1 MGFLN
6 LFSKP
11 AQPPAHLPSGTFT
24 VDRAGQILVA
34 TLPSSFP
41 KDLLSDIGQRVIK
54 AFQEAQTAQLPL
66 NELIIQ
72 YSSLKIVAREL
83 RGGAI
88 VFLTPQALT
97 APVKKPEGVNL

>member
-6 LFSKP
+6 FFSKKSAAP
-11 AQPPAHLPSGTFT
+11 LLKLPSGTFT
-24 VDRAGQILVA
+24 VDRGGKILVA

-41 KDLLSDIGQRVIK
+41 AELVREIGQRVLA
-54 AFQEAQTAQLPL
+54 AFLEARNAQLPL

-88 VFLTPQALT
+88 IFLTPQALAT
-97 APVKKPEGVNL
+97 PAGKT

>member
-6 LFSKP
+6 FFARPAPPLMKLPAGCFS
-11 AQPPAHLPSGTFT
+11 
-24 VDRAGQILVA
+24 VDRSGQVLVA
-34 TLPSSFP
+34 TLPSNFP
-41 KDLLSDIGQRVIK
+41 AELIREIGQRVLT
-54 AFQEAQTAQLPL
+54 AFQEAKTAQLPL

-88 VFLTPQALT
+88 VFLSPQSLA
-97 APVKKPEGVNL
+97 APARKP

>member
-6 LFSKP
+6 FFSKP
-11 AQPPAHLPSGTFT
+11 AATPLQLPAGTFT
-24 VDRAGQILVA
+24 MDRSGQVLVA

-41 KDLLSDIGQRVIK
+41 AELVHEIGRRVLT
-54 AFQEAQTAQLPL
+54 AFSEAKVAQLPL

-88 VFLTPQALT
+88 VFLTPQSLAVPAKQT
-97 APVKKPEGVNL
+97 

>member
-1 MGFLN
+1 MGLLS
-6 LFSKP
+6 LFSRP
-11 AQPPAHLPSGTFT
+11 AQQPADLPSGTFT
-24 VDRAGQILVA
+24 VDRTGRVLVA

-41 KDLLSDIGQRVIK
+41 RNMLSDIGLRVIK
-54 AFQEAQTAQLPL
+54 AFQDANTAQLPL

-72 YSSLKIVAREL
+72 YSCLKIVAREL

-97 APVKKPEGVNL
+97 APVKKP

>member
-6 LFSKP
+6 FFSKKS
-11 AQPPAHLPSGTFT
+11 APPLLKLPCGTFT
-24 VDRAGQILVA
+24 VDRGGKILVA

-41 KDLLSDIGQRVIK
+41 TELVHEIGRRVLT
-54 AFQEAQTAQLPL
+54 AFSEARNAQLPL

-88 VFLTPQALT
+88 VFLTPQALAT
-97 APVKKPEGVNL
+97 TNAKT

>member
-11 AQPPAHLPSGTFT
+11 AQQPADLPSGTFT
-24 VDRAGQILVA
+24 VDRTGRIIIA
-34 TLPSSFP
+34 TLPGSFP
-41 KDLLSDIGQRVIK
+41 RDLVSDIGQRVVK
-54 AFQEAQTAQLPL
+54 AFQEAEVAQLPL

-72 YSSLKIVAREL
+72 YSCLKIVAREL

-97 APVKKPEGVNL
+97 APIKKP

>member
-6 LFSKP
+6 LFPKP
-11 AQPPAHLPSGTFT
+11 AQQPANLPSGTFS
-24 VDRAGQILVA
+24 VDRTGRVLVA

-41 KDLLSDIGQRVIK
+41 KELLSDIGQRVIK
-54 AFQEAQTAQLPL
+54 AFQDANTAQLPL

-88 VFLTPQALT
+88 VFLTPQALA
-97 APVKKPEGVNL
+97 APTKKP

>member
-1 MGFLN
+1 MGFLSF
-6 LFSKP
+6 FSKP
-11 AQPPAHLPSGTFT
+11 AQQPASLPSGTFS
-24 VDRAGQILVA
+24 VDRTGRVLVA

-41 KDLLSDIGQRVIK
+41 KELLTDIGQRVIK
-54 AFQEAQTAQLPL
+54 AFQDANTAQLPL

-88 VFLTPQALT
+88 VFLTPQALA
-97 APVKKPEGVNL
+97 APIKKP

>member
-6 LFSKP
+6 FFSKP
-11 AQPPAHLPSGTFT
+11 AQQPAQLPSGTFS
-24 VDRAGQILVA
+24 VDRTGRVLVA

-41 KDLLSDIGQRVIK
+41 KELVSDIGQRVIN
-54 AFQEAQTAQLPL
+54 AFQEAKTAQLPL

-88 VFLTPQALT
+88 VFLTPQALA
-97 APVKKPEGVNL
+97 APIKKP